1 MARDGEG
8 LGAIRVLVGLIAV
21 LLPAGAFAAATIDAG
36 RPRPVDTRV
45 GAAGFGG
52 EPLADDQPRV
62 APTVAVTSIVAPT
75 PTPTVA
81 VTVPTPP
88 APLPT
93 LPGRTATST
102 ATTAPP
108 VAAMFPTPPGFPP
121 LPMPTFPRN
130 PSASSWSKTANGITV
145 RMHIEPAMPVA
156 GRPVTFVI
164 DEVTAPVTCC
174 IIHLV
179 PDGTTIPIPGAGGE
193 NPEIGICGSP
203 PATRSG
209 LTHTHTYAEPG
220 VYAVLLMVLTTS
232 CQMPAVGGP
241 AVAPTN
247 VLLDLQAC
255 ITVGPGTAVP
265 TRPVPAT
272 CAGS

>member
-1 MARDGEG
+1 MAHDGG
-8 LGAIRVLVGLIAV
+8 RRGAVRILVALIAV
-21 LLPAGAFAAATIDAG
+21 LLPAGAFAATIVDGGQPG
-36 RPRPVDTRV
+36 RVDTRV
-45 GAAGFGG
+45 GTAGLGG
-52 EPLADDQPRV
+52 ELLADDQPRV
-62 APTVAVTSIVAPT
+62 ASTVAVTSTVAPTTTVT
-75 PTPTVA
+75 PTPTV
-81 VTVPTPP
+81 TFLTPP

-93 LPGRTATST
+93 LPGRTAT
-102 ATTAPP
+102 TAPA
-108 VAAMFPTPPGFPP
+108 VAATFPTPPGFPP

-130 PSASSWSKTANGITV
+130 PSASTWSRTANGITV

-156 GRPVTFVI
+156 GQPVTFAI

-179 PDGTTIPIPGAGGE
+179 VDGTTIPVPGAGGE

-203 PATRSG
+203 PAARSG
-209 LTHTHTYAEPG
+209 LTYTHTFAGPG

-241 AVAPTN
+241 VVPPPN
-247 VLLDLQAC
+247 GLDLQAC
-255 ITVGPGTAVP
+255 LTVGPEAAAA
-265 TRPVPAT
+265 TRPVPPI